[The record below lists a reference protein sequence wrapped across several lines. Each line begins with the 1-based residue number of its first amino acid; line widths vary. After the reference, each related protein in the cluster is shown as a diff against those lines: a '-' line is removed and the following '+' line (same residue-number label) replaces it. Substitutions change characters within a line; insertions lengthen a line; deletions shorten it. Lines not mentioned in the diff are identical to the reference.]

1 VKAMWKI
8 KVAWKTVVLS
18 IIGWLEEKATM
29 ATWRRVMLSITGWFE
44 CTVITNGTG
53 VDLVDNDQKGQR

>member
-1 VKAMWKI
+1 MKAMWTR

-18 IIGWLEEKATM
+18 MIGWLEEKATM
-29 ATWRRVMLSITGWFE
+29 AIWRRVMLSITGWFE
-44 CTVITNGTG
+44 CTMITNGID